1 MNASAPD
8 PFVLLGIDRSATLDE
23 ARVARRRLAFHT
35 HPDRGGDADEMR
47 AINDAYLAVEAH
59 LTGHVAEPT
68 LSAATAPTAQSAEQT
83 APTTPTTTSATTTE
97 RAQHDAPSFV
107 ISALP
112 AESFEAL
119 LVVTSWIGEVLVDD
133 PPYLLEVHLYEP
145 SECWCRLELVPDAG
159 ACTVSLTV
167 VSVGDKPAPLLD
179 DVRDM
184 WVRHLNMP
192 GAFE

>member
-1 MNASAPD
+1 MNVSVSD
-8 PFVLLGIDRSATLDE
+8 PFVLLGVDRSATLDE

-59 LTGHVAEPT
+59 LTGHVAEPN

-133 PPYLLEVHLYEP
+133 PPCLLEVHLYEP

-159 ACTVSLTV
+159 TCTVSLTV

>member
-1 MNASAPD
+1 VNASAPD
-8 PFVLLGIDRSATLDE
+8 PFVLLGVDRSATLDE
-23 ARVARRRLAFHT
+23 ARVARRRLAFHA

-59 LTGHVAEPT
+59 LTGVAPESH
-68 LSAATAPTAQSAEQT
+68 LSAATASTAEPTTPT
-83 APTTPTTTSATTTE
+83 APTTASATTTE

-133 PPYLLEVHLYEP
+133 PPYLVEVHLYEP

-159 ACTVSLTV
+159 ACTVSLMV

-179 DVRDM
+179 DVRDV
-184 WVRHLNMP
+184 WVRHINMP